1 MDDRRLIEL
10 FLERSEDAVG
20 ETAKKYGAYVRRICQ
35 NITGDTRDTEEIEN
49 DTYLVLWERIPPDEP
64 QNFSSYIGRI
74 ARNLS
79 ISRYRS
85 NVAKKRTSGVSELS
99 AELAECF
106 IGYDDNIFD
115 RVYLTETTESF
126 LRGLQT
132 SDRVLFVRR
141 YWYGDAVKDIA
152 REMHQSASRVSKRL
166 WQLRIELKAHLEKE
180 GVSL

>member
-20 ETAKKYGAYVRRICQ
+20 ETAKKYGSYVRRICH
-35 NITGDTRDTEEIEN
+35 NITGDARDSEELEN
-49 DTYLVLWERIPPDEP
+49 DTYLALWSRIPPDEP
-64 QNFSSYIGRI
+64 KCFSSYIGRI

-79 ISRYRS
+79 VSRYR
-85 NVAKKRTSGVSELS
+85 NTNAKKRTSGASELS

-106 IGYDDNIFD
+106 IGHEDTTFEK
-115 RVYLTETTESF
+115 VYLTEVTESF
-126 LRGLQT
+126 LRGL
-132 SDRVLFVRR
+132 SKDDRVLFVRR

-152 REMHQSASRVSKRL
+152 RERHLSATRVSKRL
-166 WQLRIELKAHLEKE
+166 WQLRLELKAHLEKK

>member
-20 ETAKKYGAYVRRICQ
+20 ETAKKYGSYVRRICH
-35 NITGDTRDTEEIEN
+35 NITGDTRDSEELEN
-49 DTYLVLWERIPPDEP
+49 DTYLALWERIPPDEP
-64 QNFSSYIGRI
+64 EYFPSYIGRI

-79 ISRYRS
+79 ISRYR
-85 NVAKKRTSGVSELS
+85 NTNAKKRTSGVSELS

-106 IGYDDNIFD
+106 VGQSDDLFD
-115 RVYLTETTESF
+115 RVYLTEVTESF
-126 LRGLQT
+126 LRGIK
-132 SDRVLFVRR
+132 SEDRVLFVRR

-152 REMHQSASRVSKRL
+152 RERHQSAARVAKRL
-166 WQLRIELKAHLEKE
+166 WQLRLELKAHLEKK